1 MMAAAE
7 VKPMRRRDT
16 HAGFVN
22 TGAAGMGAHA
32 WNCVLPTARLRDEAI
47 VVVA

>member
-1 MMAAAE
+1 MMASAE

-22 TGAAGMGAHA
+22 TGAAGTGAHA
-32 WNCVLPTARLRDEAI
+32 WHCVLRMARPRDEAI
-47 VVVA
+47 FVVA